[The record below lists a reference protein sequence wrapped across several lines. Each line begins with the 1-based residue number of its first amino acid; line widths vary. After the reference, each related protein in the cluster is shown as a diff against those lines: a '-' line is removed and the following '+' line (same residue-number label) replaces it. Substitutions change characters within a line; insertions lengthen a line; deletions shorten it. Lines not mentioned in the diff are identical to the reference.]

1 MEVEAS
7 FKKLIIKTK
16 IKQDSRSEMKTSIT

>member
-1 MEVEAS
+1 MEAEAS

-16 IKQDSRSEMKTSIT
+16 IKQDSRSEMKISIT